1 MTPSAASWLKNS
13 ISFVF
18 KTSSSLECLF
28 HHCVCSQPLGKIHV
42 NFQEPGQ
49 KNQEGF
55 RRTYTTSINTT
66 SPPSPAQPRAG
77 GRQGCQRRAEMLER
91 LRVREQLSAPR
102 AAAKEIKN
110 QKMTSQMERAWLPES
125 PLEGK
130 LPWKAV
136 QPSSDCVPARDKLS
150 LC

>member
-1 MTPSAASWLKNS
+1 MMTPSAASWLRNS
-13 ISFVF
+13 KLLLLLFF
-18 KTSSSLECLF
+18 F
-28 HHCVCSQPLGKIHV
+28 HHCVHSQPLGKIYV

-66 SPPSPAQPRAG
+66 SPQPPAQPRAG
-77 GRQGCQRRAEMLER
+77 SRRGCQRRAEMLER
-91 LRVREQLSAPR
+91 LRVLEQLSAPR

-125 PLEGK
+125 PREGK
-130 LPWKAV
+130 QFNPHQMV
-136 QPSSDCVPARDKLS
+136 YQQEVNFHCVGRH
-150 LC
+150 